1 MCEITPVV
9 AAPVIVLFL
18 ALAAEKFP
26 LKRVSRPGAERLK
39 CTFIHV

>member
-1 MCEITPVV
+1 MALVV

-18 ALAAEKFP
+18 ALGDEKVSAEKSFAA
-26 LKRVSRPGAERLK
+26 GAERLK